1 MQNNKFLELLQA
13 TIKIAIIEDIFPIDE
28 NIKHIN
34 NLQDIGLS
42 KIIPQSI
49 IAQKITLPN
58 NENNIATA
66 KIFTRQQMIF
76 CGEDIVKTALQ
87 LILPESNYQFT
98 LHVHDGDKLNINDII
113 CHITAPAEVLLMLE
127 RTILNF
133 VQLLSATAS
142 TTRQYVDVIA
152 GCLSIDN
159 TPVKVLDTRK
169 TIPHL
174 RVLQK
179 YAVTVGGGHN
189 QRFGLYDAILIKENN
204 LKNFTNIKDAVQ
216 FYQTQATRL
225 TPDNIWQNQDQYQL
239 QLEVE
244 NISQFQEALELQIP
258 QIMLD
263 NMSIEQINTCID
275 ILKYYNKTNSN
286 KIELE
291 ISGDI
296 NLANIR
302 SYAKTGVHRISIGA
316 LTKNINAVNL
326 SMIIE

>member
-1 MQNNKFLELLQA
+1 MPNNKFLELLQA
-13 TIKIAIIEDIFPIDE
+13 TIKIAIIEDILPIED
-28 NIKHIN
+28 NIKYIN
-34 NLQDIGLS
+34 NLQDLELS
-42 KIIPQSI
+42 KIISQRIMLPNN
-49 IAQKITLPN
+49 PN

-76 CGEDIVKTALQ
+76 CGEDIVTTALQ
-87 LILPESNYQFT
+87 LILPESDYQFT
-98 LHVHDGDKLNINDII
+98 LHVKDGDQLNINDII

-133 VQLLSATAS
+133 IQSLSATAT
-142 TTRQYVDVIA
+142 TTRQYIDAIA
-152 GCLSIDN
+152 GFLSIDN

-204 LKNFTNIKDAVQ
+204 LKNFANIKDAVQ
-216 FYQTQATRL
+216 FYRTQATRL
-225 TPDNIWQNQDQYQL
+225 KPDNIWQDQYQL

-263 NMSIEQINTCID
+263 NMSIEQINNCID
-275 ILKYYNKTNSN
+275 MLKYHNKTSSN

-302 SYAKTGVHRISIGA
+302 SYAQTGVHRISTGA